1 MGIFEVFENSDIS
14 RRAEEQVQEL
24 MNETKEIEDRA
35 IKTIAEID
43 GVSEEYAR
51 LRQKE
56 QIGTISEAEKE
67 RYTELQEARTEELL
81 EKADALIKETKE
93 MIGPDYH
100 DGKVVSFGRESNDVY
115 FARKELERK
124 LADPKATAIEIKHAQ
139 EKLAKKTA
147 DQAAKEMQR
156 KAAEAAKKEAAKMK
170 K

>member
-67 RYTELQEARTEELL
+67 ITFNA
-81 EKADALIKETKE
+81 
-93 MIGPDYH
+93 
-100 DGKVVSFGRESNDVY
+100 V
-115 FARKELERK
+115 FAQC
-124 LADPKATAIEIKHAQ
+124 IEICISKIH
-139 EKLAKKTA
+139 
-147 DQAAKEMQR
+147 QR
-156 KAAEAAKKEAAKMK
+156 
-170 K
+170 